1 MRPSAARLRN
11 FTFATM
17 GNVIVLGSLNRD
29 CIAQVEALPP
39 PGHTV
44 VAKQLL
50 YRFGGKGGNQAVA
63 AAKQDA
69 DVFMIGCVGDDS
81 AGQAYVQM
89 LKEHGI
95 NTEGVVKRAGTP
107 TGMAMISVDAQAEN
121 TIVVCLA
128 ANDTLTAD
136 EVVAQQPAIA
146 RGTMMLAQFEVPID
160 AVVAGLKLARQ
171 MGTTTCLNPSPWREN
186 FPWGEFEIDFV
197 IVNEHEAAQLCGRP
211 VLSLGEIG
219 WIRDRMRGLG
229 IHTLIVTRGAD
240 STLAFSNVGPSF
252 EVPSILVQPVDTVGA
267 GDCFAGVFAAR
278 WSEDK
283 ILEMAL
289 RAACVAGSLSTLKTG
304 AQEATPDRNKV
315 DEALADALME
325 QMRR

>member
-1 MRPSAARLRN
+1 
-11 FTFATM
+11 M
-17 GNVIVLGSLNRD
+17 GQVVVLGSLNRD

-69 DVFMIGCVGDDS
+69 EVFMIGCVGDDS

-89 LKEHGI
+89 LNEHGI
-95 NTEGVVKRAGTP
+95 NTDGVVKRAGTP

-146 RGTMMLAQFEVPID
+146 RGTIMLAQFEVPIG
-160 AVVAGLKLARQ
+160 AVVEGLKLARH
-171 MGTTTCLNPSPWREN
+171 MGTTTCLNPSPWRDH
-186 FPWGEFEIDFV
+186 FPWGEVEIDFV
-197 IVNEHEAAQLCGRP
+197 VVNEHEAAQLCGQP

-219 WIRDRMRGLG
+219 WVRDRIRELG
-229 IHTLIVTRGAD
+229 IHTLIVTRGSD
-240 STLAFSNVGPSF
+240 STLAFSKVGPSF
-252 EVPSILVQPVDTVGA
+252 EVPSILVQPVDTVGS

-278 WSEDK
+278 WSEGRM
-283 ILEMAL
+283 LEMSL
-289 RAACVAGSLSTLKTG
+289 RAACVAGSLATKKMG
-304 AQEATPDRNKV
+304 AQEGTPDRNDV

-325 QMRR
+325 QMRK